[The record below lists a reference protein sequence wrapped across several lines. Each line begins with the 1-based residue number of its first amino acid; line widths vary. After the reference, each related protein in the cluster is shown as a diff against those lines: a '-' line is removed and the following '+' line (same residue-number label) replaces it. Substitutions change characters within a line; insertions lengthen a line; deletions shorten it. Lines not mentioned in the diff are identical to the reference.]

1 MQMKIGFFATI
12 LISAATIAWAKPQ
25 ANHSQLV
32 TQVEGAL
39 EKCDWKVRT
48 LSGRPKGLMLL
59 HQAKMRRV
67 LEEIKTGQAVDP
79 NEMAQVMKGH
89 FS

>member
-1 MQMKIGFFATI
+1 MQLKFGFFAIILLSATTI
-12 LISAATIAWAKPQ
+12 VWAESQASHPQ
-25 ANHSQLV
+25 LA

-48 LSGRPKGLMLL
+48 STGGPKGLMLL

-67 LEEIKTGQAVDP
+67 LEEIKAGRSVDP

-89 FS
+89 SS

>member
-12 LISAATIAWAKPQ
+12 LLSAATIAWAEPQ
-25 ANHSQLV
+25 ANHPQLA

-48 LSGRPKGLMLL
+48 LSGGPKGLMLL

-67 LEEIKTGQAVDP
+67 LDELKADRSVDP
-79 NEMAQVMKGH
+79 NEIAKVMKGH
-89 FS
+89 SS